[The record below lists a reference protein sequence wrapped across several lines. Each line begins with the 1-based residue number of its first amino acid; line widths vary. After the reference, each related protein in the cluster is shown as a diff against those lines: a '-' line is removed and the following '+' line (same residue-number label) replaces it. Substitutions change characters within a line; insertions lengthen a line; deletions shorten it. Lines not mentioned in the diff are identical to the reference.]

1 MKIKTSYRLLICAL
15 FAVSA
20 SALSSCGGNN
30 QVNDPNHI
38 KVGVQSGPEYVL
50 AETAKQVAKE
60 RFGLEVELVQ
70 FNDYVL
76 PNEAL
81 HQGDLDANVFQ
92 TRPYLEVQS
101 KQRGYNFAVVGNTF
115 VYPIAAYSRKI
126 SSLDELENGSTI
138 LIPNDATNGGRSLLL
153 MAQTG
158 LITLKDDVG
167 LLPTVNDIID
177 NPYQLKIMELE
188 APQLPRALDDKNV
201 TIAII
206 NNTFATP
213 IGLIATRDG
222 LFVEDKESPYVNIVV
237 TREDNQHEEKIQKF
251 VQAYQ
256 SDEVAEAAEREFKGS
271 AVKGW

>member
-167 LLPTVNDIID
+167 LLPTLNDIID

>member
-167 LLPTVNDIID
+167 LLPTVNDIIN

>member
-1 MKIKTSYRLLICAL
+1 MKINTSIRLLICSL
-15 FAVSA
+15 FSISLLTLA
-20 SALSSCGGNN
+20 SCGGDNRA
-30 QVNDPNHI
+30 NDPNHI

-101 KQRGYNFAVVGNTF
+101 KQRGYQFAVVGNTF

-126 SSLDELENGSTI
+126 SSLDELENGSTV
-138 LIPNDATNGGRSLLL
+138 LIPNDPTNGGRSLLL

-167 LLPTVNDIID
+167 LLPTVNDIVD
-177 NPYQLKIMELE
+177 NPYELKIMELE

-222 LFVEDKESPYVNIVV
+222 IFVEDKDSPYVNIVV

>member
-1 MKIKTSYRLLICAL
+1 MKIKTTFRLMICSL
-15 FAVSA
+15 FA
-20 SALSSCGGNN
+20 LSIVSCGG
-30 QVNDPNHI
+30 QSKENDPNHI

-101 KQRGYNFAVVGNTF
+101 NQRGYKFAVVGNTF
-115 VYPIAAYSRKI
+115 VYPIAGYSRKI
-126 SSLDELENGSTI
+126 SSLDELENGNTI
-138 LIPNDATNGGRSLLL
+138 LIPNDPTNGGRSLLL
-153 MAQTG
+153 LEKIG
-158 LITLKDDVG
+158 LITLKEGVG
-167 LLPTVNDIID
+167 LLPTVNDIVE
-177 NPYQLKIMELE
+177 NPLQLRIMELE

-201 TIAII
+201 TIAVI

-237 TREDNQHEEKIQKF
+237 SREDNQNEEKIQKF

-256 SDEVAEAAEREFKGS
+256 SEEVAEAAEREFKGS

>member
-1 MKIKTSYRLLICAL
+1 MKINTSIRLLICSL
-15 FAVSA
+15 FSISLLTLA
-20 SALSSCGGNN
+20 SCGGDNR
-30 QVNDPNHI
+30 VNDPNHI

-101 KQRGYNFAVVGNTF
+101 KQRGYQFAVVGNTF

-126 SSLDELENGSTI
+126 SSLDELENGSTV
-138 LIPNDATNGGRSLLL
+138 LIPNDPTNGGRSLLL

-167 LLPTVNDIID
+167 LLPTVNDIVD
-177 NPYQLKIMELE
+177 NPYELKIMELE

-222 LFVEDKESPYVNIVV
+222 IFVEDKDSPYVNIVV